1 MTERPTAAAAGQITA
16 GTQQGPLLGVRVLE
30 LGILLAGPFVGRM
43 LGDFGAEII
52 KVEAPERGDT
62 LRDWGA
68 GHLEGRGLWWPV
80 QSRNKKLV
88 TLNLRLEE
96 GQDLL
101 RRLAAECDVLVE
113 NFRPGTLE
121 RWNLSPEQLWEV
133 NPGLVIARVSGY
145 GQNGPYAGRAGFAS
159 AGEAMGGLRYIN
171 GHPGQA
177 PPRLGIS
184 LGDSLAAMFAA
195 QGVLMALYHRDARGG
210 KGQVID
216 ASIMES
222 CFSLLESMAPDY
234 DRLGIVREPSGT
246 RLDGIAPSNVYL
258 SGDDKWVVIAANAE
272 NLWERLCKVMERED
286 LLTDPRFENHRAR
299 GVHQDELDAII
310 ADWAR
315 ERTATEIDQELNAAG
330 VVCGPV
336 YSIADIFE
344 DPQYAARE
352 ALITM
357 EDPDLGPLRAPAVHP
372 KLSGTPGAAAWTGP
386 WPMGKHNDEI
396 YGGLLGLG
404 DDELEGLRERGV
416 V

>member
-1 MTERPTAAAAGQITA
+1 MTENTTATAPGQNTAGQ
-16 GTQQGPLLGVRVLE
+16 QQGPLLGVRVIE
-30 LGILLAGPFVGRM
+30 LGILLAGPFVGRI

-68 GHLEGRGLWWPV
+68 GHVNGRGLWWPV

-88 TLNLRLEE
+88 TLNLRVEE

-101 RRLAAECDVLVE
+101 RRLAAESDVLVE

-133 NPGLVIARVSGY
+133 NPGLIIARVSGY
-145 GQNGPYAGRAGFAS
+145 GQYGPYAKRAGFAS

-222 CFSLLESMAPDY
+222 CFSLLESMVPDY
-234 DRLGIVREPSGT
+234 DRLGHIREPSGT

-258 SGDDKWVVIAANAE
+258 SKDDKWVVIAANAE

-286 LLTDPRFENHRAR
+286 LLTDPRFATHRAR
-299 GVHQDELDAII
+299 GENQDELDAIV

-315 ERTATEIDQELNAAG
+315 QRTATEIDQVLNEAG

-336 YSIADIFE
+336 YSIADIFK

-352 ALITM
+352 AIITM
-357 EDPDLGPLRAPAVHP
+357 KDPEIGELRAPAVHP
-372 KLSGTPGAAAWTGP
+372 KLSATPGAAAWTGP
-386 WPMGKHNDEI
+386 WPMGAHNSEI
-396 YGGLLGLG
+396 YGGLLGLS
-404 DDELEGLRERGV
+404 DADIEGLRERGV

>member
-1 MTERPTAAAAGQITA
+1 MSETSTAAADGAPA
-16 GTQQGPLLGVRVLE
+16 AVQQGPLVGVRVVE
-30 LGILLAGPFVGRM
+30 LGILLAGPFVGRI

-52 KVEAPERGDT
+52 KVEAPDRGDT

-80 QSRNKKLV
+80 QSRNKKLI
-88 TLNLRLEE
+88 TLNLRVEA
-96 GQDLL
+96 GQQLL
-101 RRLAAECDVLVE
+101 RKLAAECDVLVE

-121 RWNLSPEQLWEV
+121 RWNLSPEELWEI

-145 GQNGPYAGRAGFAS
+145 GQTGPYANRAGFAS

-171 GHPGQA
+171 GFPGDA

-184 LGDSLAAMFAA
+184 LGDSLAAMYAA
-195 QGVLMALYHRDARGG
+195 QGVLMALYHRDAQGG
-210 KGQVID
+210 KGQVVD

-222 CFSLLESMAPDY
+222 CFSLLESMVPDY

-246 RLDGIAPSNVYL
+246 RLDGIAPSNVYR
-258 SGDDKWVVIAANAE
+258 SGDGKWVVIAANAE
-272 NLWERLCKVMERED
+272 NLWERLCKVMDRED
-286 LLTDPRFENHRAR
+286 LMTDPRFVDHRSR
-299 GVHQDELDAII
+299 GVHQDELDAIVG
-310 ADWAR
+310 DWAAQ
-315 ERTATEIDQELNAAG
+315 RTATEIDRQLNEAG

-352 ALITM
+352 AIVTM
-357 EDPDLGPLRAPAVHP
+357 HDPELGELRAPAVHP

-386 WPMGKHNDEI
+386 WPMGRHNGEI
-396 YGGLLGLG
+396 YGDLLGLG
-404 DDELEGLRERGV
+404 ADELARLREDGV
-416 V
+416 I